1 MALWTVAFL
10 GSTPIGAPIV
20 GALSE
25 HLGPRGGLAAGAAT
39 CLAAAAVGA
48 LALAREG
55 RREGAGPRPS
65 EAAQPS

>member
-20 GALSE
+20 GAIAE
-25 HLGPRGGLAAGAAT
+25 HAGPRAGLAAGAAG

-48 LALAREG
+48 LALVRGG
-55 RREGAGPRPS
+55 RRSRPAS
-65 EAAQPS
+65 PGEAQPVA